1 MRMTLT
7 GLRYDLDLDRLTDE
21 ELVVLAQE
29 CDYRPAGEALVQ
41 RYHDWARWLA
51 ARCARRSRLQSADAE
66 DARQNAVL
74 SLAEAIRCYD
84 TLQLGRRGGYQ
95 FRAFLVRVVGA
106 RYLDFLRRL
115 RRLGQRYKGAAALAE
130 ALESAHRGG
139 HALRDG
145 GDPVGAAERQ
155 EEQVRLEQALC
166 RMDEVAR
173 SLWER
178 LATGTPLRAAAQE
191 LGLSYYAA
199 KRARRRLL
207 AALTAQLRQAEKIA
221 PAAPRSSR
229 WNEYLS

>member
-1 MRMTLT
+1 MKLT
-7 GLRYDLDLDRLTDE
+7 GLRYDLDLDRLADE
-21 ELVVLAQE
+21 ALVVLAQE
-29 CDYRPAGEALVQ
+29 CDYRPAGDALLE
-41 RYHDWARWLA
+41 RYHAWAGRLVSRRA
-51 ARCARRSRLQSADAE
+51 SRSRLQSADVE

-84 TLQLGRRGGYQ
+84 TFQLGRRGGYQ

-115 RRLGQRYKGAAALAE
+115 RRLGQRYKSAAELAK
-130 ALESAHRGG
+130 ALEPAHRGG
-139 HALRDG
+139 HALRDV

-166 RMDEVAR
+166 RLDEVAR

-178 LATGTPLRAAAQE
+178 LATGTPLRDAARD

-199 KRARRRLL
+199 RRARRRLL
-207 AALTAQLRQAEKIA
+207 AELTAQLRQAEKAA
-221 PAAPRSSR
+221 PAAPRSRR
-229 WNEYLS
+229 WNEYLL